1 MADAPQ
7 HETQTIHWRPMRA
20 VMLLRFLVLMV
31 LAGFSL
37 AVIMSYGRK
46 GSPQTD
52 ITMEPGSPTPAT
64 QGPVVDRSDQFEV
77 NGSRE
82 GRPAFTLR
90 ARSVTGF
97 AGDRKF
103 LQGVELLIH
112 DDRGGDVKVS
122 GIEGQFDVSE
132 RRARLS
138 GDVTVESEAEGLK
151 LSTGTLFYDNERDM
165 IFTAD
170 DIVFSVGGLS
180 GQGRGMNYL
189 VAERQIKIPDRV
201 LLRISAETAGLPASI
216 SSGDLVAALEANSAV
231 FTDNVRLERGGDV
244 LYSNYLKVQFDEG
257 RKAVRQLHAFGD
269 VVVTR
274 AAGPDGEPREMRA
287 DGLSAE
293 LSGPRGDV
301 RVVELSGN
309 CRVTSGPY
317 TSLSRSARYRRADGL
332 VELRGDPVVKSA
344 TDRIAA
350 QEIDVH
356 ADLKTLEARGDVRT
370 VSMPAAK
377 GGAGAPG
384 FGGRSAVSFQARTLV
399 YDQGG
404 QRATYA
410 GSARAWQEGNS
421 IQAEEIV
428 LEQQAR
434 QLRATEKVMAR
445 FTQRRPAATGS
456 PSRPIVTSITA
467 GSMVYDDAQGVG
479 HYRDN
484 VHLTREDATVTA
496 DAMDAYLEDRAGVRE
511 LDRIEAEGSVA
522 VKRDQAFGTAR
533 KAEYRAAEDTLVLKD
548 EAGLAEV
555 VDSATGRTL
564 RGQTLTFDL
573 AGDRILTESA
583 RGTRT
588 WITLKP
594 EAKDVQS
601 VEPKTQH

>member
-1 MADAPQ
+1 MNDEPRS
-7 HETQTIHWRPMRA
+7 ETHTIHWRPMRA
-20 VMLLRFLVLMV
+20 VMLLRLLVLLV

-52 ITMEPGSPTPAT
+52 ITMEPGSPTPGT
-64 QGPVVDRSDQFEV
+64 QGPVVDRSDRFEV

-82 GRPAFTLR
+82 GRPAFTLK
-90 ARSVTGF
+90 ARTVTGF

-103 LQGVELLIH
+103 LRDVELLIH

-122 GIEGQFDVSE
+122 GIEGQFDVTD

-151 LSTGTLFYDNERDM
+151 LSTGTLFFDNERDM

-201 LLRISAETAGLPASI
+201 LLRVSPETAGLPASI
-216 SSGDLVAALEANSAV
+216 SSGDLVASLENDSAV

-257 RKAVRQLHAFGD
+257 RKAVRQLNAFGD

-293 LSGPRGDV
+293 LSGPGGDI
-301 RVVELSGN
+301 RVAELSGN

-317 TSLSRSARYRRADGL
+317 TSLSRSARYRRTDGL

-356 ADLKTLEARGDVRT
+356 ADQKTLEARGDVRS
-370 VSMPAAK
+370 VSMPSAK

-384 FGGRSAVSFQARTLV
+384 FGGRSAVSFQARTLL
-399 YDQGG
+399 YDQGA
-404 QRATYA
+404 QRATYR

-445 FTQRRPAATGS
+445 FTQRRSPATAN

-467 GSMVYDDAQGVG
+467 GSMVYDDAQAVG
-479 HYRDN
+479 HYRDS

-496 DAMDAYLEDRAGVRE
+496 DAMDAYLQDRSGVRE
-511 LDRIEAEGSVA
+511 LDRIEADGSVA

-533 KAEYRAAEDTLVLKD
+533 KAEYRAADDTLVLQD

-555 VDSATGRTL
+555 VDAATGRTL

-573 AGDRILTESA
+573 ARDRILTESA
-583 RGTRT
+583 RGART

>member
-1 MADAPQ
+1 MADQPQ
-7 HETQTIHWRPMRA
+7 GSHRIHWRPLRA
-20 VMLLRFLVLMV
+20 VMVLRVLVLMV

-46 GSPQTD
+46 GRPQTD
-52 ITMEPGSPTPAT
+52 ITMAPSSPTPAQ
-64 QGPVVDRSDQFEV
+64 QGPVIDRSDQFEV

-97 AGDRKF
+97 AGDRKL

-112 DDRGGDVKVS
+112 DDRGGNVKVS
-122 GIEGQFDVSE
+122 GIEGQFDVTD

-138 GDVTVESEAEGLK
+138 GDVTVESESEGLS
-151 LSTGTLFYDNERDM
+151 LRTGTLFYDNERDM

-180 GQGRGMNYL
+180 GQGRGMNYML
-189 VAERQIKIPDRV
+189 AERQIKIPDRV
-201 LLRISAETAGLPASI
+201 LLRVSAETAGLPASI
-216 SSGDLVAALEANSAV
+216 SSGDLVAALETDSAV

-257 RKAVRQLHAFGD
+257 RKSVRQLHAFGD

-274 AAGPDGEPREMRA
+274 APGPDGEPREMRA

-293 LSGPRGDV
+293 LSGPGGDV

-317 TSLSRSARYRRADGL
+317 TSLSRSARYRRADDL

-356 ADLKTLEARGDVRT
+356 STQKTLEARGDVRS

-377 GGAGAPG
+377 GGAGTPG
-384 FGGRSAVSFQARTLV
+384 FGGRSAVSFQARSLL
-399 YDQGG
+399 YDQGA
-404 QRATYA
+404 QRATYR

-445 FTQRRPAATGS
+445 FTQRRAAAMAS

-467 GSMVYDDAQGVG
+467 GSMMYD
-479 HYRDN
+479 
-484 VHLTREDATVTA
+484 
-496 DAMDAYLEDRAGVRE
+496 
-511 LDRIEAEGSVA
+511 
-522 VKRDQAFGTAR
+522 
-533 KAEYRAAEDTLVLKD
+533 
-548 EAGLAEV
+548 
-555 VDSATGRTL
+555 
-564 RGQTLTFDL
+564 
-573 AGDRILTESA
+573 
-583 RGTRT
+583 
-588 WITLKP
+588 
-594 EAKDVQS
+594 
-601 VEPKTQH
+601 